1 MENNLSL
8 YQINQDYEQCLNEAI
23 DTDTGE
29 ILNGDLIKVL
39 DNIQMALED
48 KALNTAMVVRKL
60 GTRKLMIKNE
70 IDRLKKLYEI
80 AESAEENLKQYLTDN
95 VPKKKKIEGNL
106 ISIGWRKSEV
116 VEITD
121 VTKIPK
127 EYIKTKIEE
136 SPDKT
141 KIKEA
146 IKSGLKVDGAE
157 LVEKQNIQIK

>member
-1 MENNLSL
+1 MENKLSL
-8 YQINQDYEQCLNEAI
+8 YQINQDYEQCLSEAI

-39 DNIQMALED
+39 DSIQMALED
-48 KALNTAMVVRKL
+48 KALNTAMVIRKL
-60 GTRKLMIKNE
+60 GTRKQMIKNE
-70 IDRLKKLYEI
+70 IDRLKKLYDV
-80 AESAEENLKQYLTDN
+80 ADSAEENLKQYLADN
-95 VPKKKKIEGNL
+95 VPHKMKIEGNL
-106 ISIGWRKSEV
+106 ISIGWRKSEA

-121 VTKIPK
+121 ATKIPK